1 MPLGASSVC
10 VNKDATKDPNIFK
23 FRGKSRLLFTCSWAA
38 HRTWTEKHT
47 HTHRQKFGWT
57 AVRMLT
63 SYVCR
68 VLLYGSSSIVVESR
82 KKVMSMRLV
91 PFFFPPIPSE
101 KPIVFYAP
109 FAFSAWT
116 TLTTLFPNEPR
127 LHRFAFFFW
136 AKTLITRVAVRN
148 AKTGRFAS
156 LFSRLAICNEK
167 WRWEPVERGSNWL
180 RDNQRGI
187 YNCTAP
193 FCCFSLWRHQRRN
206 QEYQKG
212 IETWQL

>member
-1 MPLGASSVC
+1 
-10 VNKDATKDPNIFK
+10 
-23 FRGKSRLLFTCSWAA
+23 
-38 HRTWTEKHT
+38 
-47 HTHRQKFGWT
+47 
-57 AVRMLT
+57 MLT

-127 LHRFAFFFW
+127 LHRFEFFW
-136 AKTLITRVAVRN
+136 GKNTNHSRSGPECENWKIRVII
-148 AKTGRFAS
+148 FAS
-156 LFSRLAICNEK
+156 CN
-167 WRWEPVERGSNWL
+167 L
-180 RDNQRGI
+180 Q
-187 YNCTAP
+187 
-193 FCCFSLWRHQRRN
+193 
-206 QEYQKG
+206 
-212 IETWQL
+212 